1 MIRQLMLGL
10 VAVASLCTTLTAHA
24 QRYPGPGEGRRGVR
38 EVVLERGESVSAIS
52 LKRGDQIRVSC
63 EGRGGPGP
71 GPGPIPYPGPAR
83 KVCEVRYDAPSACS
97 LYTIFV
103 DNAPMT
109 GCIGSIES
117 VTQKVQELDRS
128 GICEQNRMA
137 PPCELKYNAPS
148 ACSLYTIFAAGRAIT
163 GCLGST
169 QAATQA
175 MEKLRI
181 TGACY

>member
-1 MIRQLMLGL
+1 VFRSLILGL
-10 VAVASLCTTLTAHA
+10 VAITAICSTTTAQA
-24 QRYPGPGEGRRGVR
+24 QRYPGPGRTR
-38 EVVLERGESVSAIS
+38 EVRLERGETVRAIS
-52 LKRGDQIRVSC
+52 IKNGDEIRVSC
-63 EGRGGPGP
+63 EDRGGPGRP
-71 GPGPIPYPGPAR
+71 GPYPQPGPYPGPAR
-83 KVCEVRYDAPSACS
+83 KVCEVRYNAPNACS

-109 GCIGSIES
+109 GCIGSIEA

-128 GICEQNRMA
+128 GICEMNTIA

-148 ACSLYTIFAAGRAIT
+148 ACSLYTIFAAGAPIT
-163 GCLGST
+163 GCIGST

-175 MEKLRI
+175 MEKLRA